1 VWSIGAAPEGRRTLG
16 NAAEQGGIAE
26 VVHDAAEDQTPQHM
40 RHGHEGSMPAVL
52 PSQRPSGSTA
62 TASAAPPALPK
73 PPQVLAIGDSVMLG
87 ASQAVRHAVT
97 DVEVD
102 AHVGRQV
109 AAALTMFRERKVAHR
124 LAPTIV
130 IHLGNNGT
138 FSTKQFEAMM
148 QLLQEVPRVV
158 FLTNKVPRK
167 WQKPNNNALTD
178 GVARY
183 PNARLVDWRA
193 RSAAHPEWFW
203 QDGIHLR
210 PEGAKIYA
218 TLIATAI
225 Q

>member
-1 VWSIGAAPEGRRTLG
+1 VWSMDDAQEGRRHLG
-16 NAAEQGGIAE
+16 NAAEPVGVMD
-26 VVHDAAEDQTPQHM
+26 VVHGAAEGQTQQPM
-40 RHGHEGSMPAVL
+40 RDGQEDGMPAVL
-52 PSQRPSGSTA
+52 PLPRTAVPTA
-62 TASAAPPALPK
+62 TTRVALP
-73 PPQVLAIGDSVMLG
+73 PRTNPAQIVAIGDSVMLG
-87 ASQAVRHAVT
+87 ASQALRQAVA

-109 AAALTMFRERKVAHR
+109 SAALTMVRKRQVAHL

-138 FSTKQFEAMM
+138 FSAKQFDEMM

-167 WQKPNNNALTD
+167 WQAPNNKALTD
-178 GVARY
+178 GVHRY
-183 PNARLVDWRA
+183 PNASLLDWRA
-193 RSAAHPEWFW
+193 GSAAHPEWFW

-218 TLIATAI
+218 TLIATTLR
-225 Q
+225 